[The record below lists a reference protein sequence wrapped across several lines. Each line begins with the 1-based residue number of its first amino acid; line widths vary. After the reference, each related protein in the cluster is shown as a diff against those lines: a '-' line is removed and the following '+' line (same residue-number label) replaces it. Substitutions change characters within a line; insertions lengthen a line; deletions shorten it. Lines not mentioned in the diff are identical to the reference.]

1 MFLKFRC
8 KREIFF
14 PKFYLFSLKGGDRI
28 WETAPLHCSVPLT
41 PAVTGTLSAYS
52 PAWAVG
58 AHLLEPLLLPPRV
71 GTGSDTATQAQ
82 TRDRNVPRGALTAWP
97 NACPLDF
104 LLSFFWGV
112 HVRSWGRLCLSLLLG
127 VVDFSVAVWPPRQR
141 IVRVYLLVITR
152 EGHES
157 GRMCELCQLP
167 GRWSL
172 RSVLESEGNWQLLS
186 WAVCH
191 LESLH

>member
-1 MFLKFRC
+1 MQ
-8 KREIFF
+8 KRDFF
-14 PKFYLFSLKGGDRI
+14 PPKFYLFSLKGGDRM
-28 WETAPLHCSVPLT
+28 WQTAPLHCSVPLT

-71 GTGSDTATQAQ
+71 GTGSDAATQAQ

-112 HVRSWGRLCLSLLLG
+112 HVRSLLLG
-127 VVDFSVAVWPPRQR
+127 VVGFSVAVWPPRQR
-141 IVRVYLLVITR
+141 IVRVYLLVITG

-157 GRMCELCQLP
+157 GRMCELRRLP